1 MHSSISQRGIAQ
13 PPHMERSGFLH
24 VDELQATQV
33 QILLLSY
40 LHNIGTY
47 THKFSNTLQCVY
59 SNRRIPPKYF
69 YQWRDTL
76 AIIVNIYSSYFLMTH
91 RFILRSTM
99 TPVLQFQW
107 YPLCSDLIYPH
118 LWIGWKDTLLVQM
131 PQMKLKPLAWRLS
144 TDTPQPTGMVTNF
157 SCVASS
163 LQRNTDATHA
173 VTPQTPVSL
182 IPRVTRLLPYLSY
195 IPKWTMMHLGKKI
208 RTHHL
213 PGPQDTGSLA
223 RPSALLSV
231 S

>member
-1 MHSSISQRGIAQ
+1 MHSSINQRGIAQ
-13 PPHMERSGFLH
+13 PPHMESTSRFLH

-33 QILLLSY
+33 QIPLLSY
-40 LHNIGTY
+40 LYNTDTY

-59 SNRRIPPKYF
+59 SNCGIPPKYS

-76 AIIVNIYSSYFLMTH
+76 AILVNICSSHFLMAH

-99 TPVLQFQW
+99 TPVLRFQW
-107 YPLCSDLIYPH
+107 YPPCSDLIHPH
-118 LWIGWKDTLLVQM
+118 VWIGWQDTPLVQM

-157 SCVASS
+157 PCMASS

-182 IPRVTRLLPYLSY
+182 IPR
-195 IPKWTMMHLGKKI
+195 G
-208 RTHHL
+208 
-213 PGPQDTGSLA
+213 A
-223 RPSALLSV
+223 C
-231 S
+231 